1 MLICYDA
8 AITSLFLIMWPLRGE
23 LKCYRFLR
31 RLRRLMTLILT
42 NPTPLRPQSIADIK
56 ETCKIISSES

>member
-23 LKCYRFLR
+23 LGLNVIVFFAVY
-31 RLRRLMTLILT
+31 
-42 NPTPLRPQSIADIK
+42 DV
-56 ETCKIISSES
+56 